1 MAEHR
6 ATLHRPRWK
15 VLATR
20 EREQS
25 ARLPLVVRRASLALA
40 RGSGSAPEPRQ
51 AAAEEVAAE
60 ARPLEQLRLR

>member
-6 ATLHRPRWK
+6 ARRHRPLWE

-20 EREQS
+20 EKEQP
-25 ARLPLVVRRASLALA
+25 ARLPLVVRRALQGLA
-40 RGSGSAPEPRQ
+40 RGSAPRQ
-51 AAAEEVAAE
+51 AAEEEVAAE